1 MNKTD
6 YLYLDHAATSPMREV
21 AFDAYKLA
29 EQNGFANSSGGHALS
44 RNAKNMLEDAR
55 DFVAGCFG
63 AAPSEITF
71 TSSGTEADNWIIK
84 TPFLNLDSKNKH
96 IITSQIEHEAILG
109 SAEWIADYGVN
120 VDYVPPTKEGVID
133 IEIFKSKLTSN
144 TDLVS
149 FMFANNETGILQPIQ
164 ELASATKKVSEE
176 ILFHSDVVQAVASEK
191 IDFHKLG
198 VDSAAISGH
207 KIGGPKGI
215 GIMFLSSSFKLP
227 SLLHGGKQELERRA
241 GTVNVTGAV
250 AFAAALKEQQVN
262 LDFDRKRMLKEK
274 NDFEK
279 ILNEKLDIFVVGNNV
294 DRLAHISNI
303 QFKGIN
309 SETLMIALDIEG
321 IGVSRGSACASGAQK
336 PSHVLEAMKVDFED
350 INSHIR
356 FSFGWNTNIGD
367 GRFAAEK
374 VISVVKGLSN

>member
-55 DFVAGCFG
+55 DFVASCFG

-120 VDYVPPTKEGVID
+120 VDYVPPTKDGVID

-149 FMFANNETGILQPIQ
+149 FMFANNETGILQPIH
-164 ELASATKKVSEE
+164 ELALATKKVSEE

-198 VDSAAISGH
+198 IDSAAISGH

-262 LDFDRKRMLKEK
+262 LDIDRKKMLEEK

-279 ILNEKLDIFVVGNNV
+279 ILNEKLDIFVVGSNV

-303 QFKGIN
+303 QFKGVN

>member
-21 AFDAYKLA
+21 AFDAYKFA

-55 DFVAGCFG
+55 DFVASCFG

-262 LDFDRKRMLKEK
+262 LDVDRKRMLEEK
-274 NDFEK
+274 NEFEK
-279 ILNEKLDIFVVGNNV
+279 ILNERLDIFVVGNNV

-367 GRFAAEK
+367 GKFAAEK

>member
-55 DFVAGCFG
+55 DFVASCFG

-84 TPFLNLDSKNKH
+84 TPFLNLDSKDKH

-109 SAEWIADYGVN
+109 SAEWIAGYGVN
-120 VDYVPPTKEGVID
+120 VDYIPPTQDGVIN
-133 IEIFKSKLTSN
+133 IESFKSKLTSN

-262 LDFDRKRMLKEK
+262 LDVDRKRMLKEK

-367 GRFAAEK
+367 GKFAAEK
-374 VISVVKGLSN
+374 VISVVKGLSK

>member
-55 DFVAGCFG
+55 DFVASCFG

-262 LDFDRKRMLKEK
+262 LDVDRKRMLKEK

-321 IGVSRGSACASGAQK
+321 LGVSRGSACASGAQK

>member
-6 YLYLDHAATSPMREV
+6 YLYLDHAATSPMREI

-55 DFVAGCFG
+55 DFVASCFG

-164 ELASATKKVSEE
+164 ELASTTKKVSEE

-262 LDFDRKRMLKEK
+262 LDVDRKRMLEEK
-274 NDFEK
+274 NEFEK
-279 ILNEKLDIFVVGNNV
+279 ILNERLDIFVVGNNV

-374 VISVVKGLSN
+374 VVSVVEGLSN

>member
-55 DFVAGCFG
+55 DFVASCFG

-120 VDYVPPTKEGVID
+120 VDYVPPTKDGVID

-149 FMFANNETGILQPIQ
+149 FMFANNETGILQPIH
-164 ELASATKKVSEE
+164 ELALATKKVSEE

-198 VDSAAISGH
+198 IDSAAISGH

-215 GIMFLSSSFKLP
+215 GIMFLSGSFKLP

-250 AFAAALKEQQVN
+250 AFAAALKEQQFN
-262 LDFDRKRMLKEK
+262 LDVDRKKMLEEK

-279 ILNEKLDIFVVGNNV
+279 ILNEKLDIFVVGSNV

-303 QFKGIN
+303 QFKGVN

>member
-21 AFDAYKLA
+21 AFDAYKFA
-29 EQNGFANSSGGHALS
+29 EQNGFANSSGGHAFS

-55 DFVAGCFG
+55 DFVASCFG

-207 KIGGPKGI
+207 KIGGPKGV

-262 LDFDRKRMLKEK
+262 LDVDRKRMLEEK
-274 NDFEK
+274 NEFEK
-279 ILNEKLDIFVVGNNV
+279 ILNERLDIFVVGNNV

-374 VISVVKGLSN
+374 VVSVVEGLSN

>member
-55 DFVAGCFG
+55 DFVASCFG

-84 TPFLNLDSKNKH
+84 TPFLSLDSKNKH

-262 LDFDRKRMLKEK
+262 LDVDRKRMLKEK